1 MIWRYSLVDNIRMAL
16 DNVRLHDEC
25 GERGIWLVEILIF
38 VIVVVVVQMTDEQGL
53 MNIQIL
59 KIIIMNTQCMT
70 KDECY

>member
-1 MIWRYSLVDNIRMAL
+1 MFGCMMSAERERNLVGRNFD
-16 DNVRLHDEC
+16 
-25 GERGIWLVEILIF
+25 F
-38 VIVVVVVQMTDEQGL
+38 VIVVVQMTDEQGL